1 MNKVFISNCLTCKYN
16 NYWVLEIVLNKDICL
31 EHFLAN
37 FNVKTCDMT
46 IQVSILYED
55 NTSVCNIW
63 IILGLL
69 K

>member
-1 MNKVFISNCLTCKYN
+1 MNKVFISNCFTCKYN

-46 IQVSILYED
+46 IQVSYYMKIIHQ
-55 NTSVCNIW
+55 SVTF
-63 IILGLL
+63 G
-69 K
+69 